1 MESNTTKTTVQII
14 VTLLTAIGIV
24 VAVAGYYYHKSINN
38 MHIEE
43 GTEQEEVG
51 QITDEDRN
59 QILNNTIQ
67 AFDDE
72 RISQVEIDNYIK
84 QIKSENDD
92 LSLDLDEPNQID
104 RDQII
109 KEATSD
115 PLLY

>member
-14 VTLLTAIGIV
+14 ITLLTAIGIV
-24 VAVAGYYYHKSINN
+24 AAVAGYYYYKNLDSAHV
-38 MHIEE
+38 EE
-43 GTEQEEVG
+43 VAEPEEVG

-59 QILNNTIQ
+59 QILNSTIQ

-92 LSLDLDEPNQID
+92 LSLDLDEQNQID

-109 KEATSD
+109 KDVSADS
-115 PLLY
+115 LF

>member
-14 VTLLTAIGIV
+14 ITLLTAIGIV
-24 VAVAGYYYHKSINN
+24 AAIAGYYYHKSINN
-38 MHIEE
+38 TLIEE
-43 GTEQEEVG
+43 GVEEEEVG

-84 QIKSENDD
+84 QIQSENTD
-92 LSLDLDEPNQID
+92 LQLDLDEPNQID
-104 RDQII
+104 REQII

-115 PLLY
+115 PLF